1 MAITRP
7 DWITD
12 QMWNAM
18 CNAKMSLPSS
28 IDQADLSKPFVYDR
42 SYGVFFV
49 PSGSHQVAMSLL
61 LAWKNQEKN
70 GVRVA
75 EKLGLSYSDGT
86 ADYYLEHI
94 QGTAF
99 LSSVGKRI
107 CAGKKSNL
115 NELEKEYFG
124 IINYLFD

>member
-1 MAITRP
+1 MAITLP

-12 QMWNAM
+12 KMWNAM
-18 CNAKMSLPSS
+18 CVANMSLPLP
-28 IDQADLSKPFVYDR
+28 IDQADFSRPFVYDR

-49 PSGSHQVAMSLL
+49 PSGSHQAAMSLL

-86 ADYYLEHI
+86 AYYYLEHI
-94 QGTAF
+94 QGTAC

-107 CAGKKSNL
+107 CAVKKSNL
-115 NELEKEYFG
+115 SELEKEYFG
-124 IINYLFD
+124 VVNYLFD

>member
-1 MAITRP
+1 
-7 DWITD
+7 
-12 QMWNAM
+12 MWNAM

-75 EKLGLSYSDGT
+75 EKLGLSYRGAATIRTEFIKSDT
-86 ADYYLEHI
+86 KAM
-94 QGTAF
+94 
-99 LSSVGKRI
+99 
-107 CAGKKSNL
+107 N
-115 NELEKEYFG
+115 
-124 IINYLFD
+124 IIRNYVQKF

>member
-1 MAITRP
+1 MALILP

-12 QMWNAM
+12 QMWYAM
-18 CNAKMSLPSS
+18 CDANMSPPVP
-28 IDQADLSKPFVYDR
+28 IDQADLNKPFIYDR
-42 SYGVFFV
+42 SYGVFSV
-49 PSGSHQVAMSLL
+49 ASGSHQIAMSLL

-75 EKLGLSYSDGT
+75 EKLGLSYSHGT
-86 ADYYLEHI
+86 ADYYLQHI